1 MTLIVWRN
9 ASMDSDD
16 FEKLWRLYPRKVAKH
31 PARLEWLK
39 MSEEDKFAALH
50 ALPVHVRYWDLSG
63 TPAEYRPHLRTW
75 LHQRRYEDELEMPV
89 SKTDSDWHRSTEGI
103 TRKAKEVGITPRP
116 GEDWHSLKARILAKV
131 AA

>member
-1 MTLIVWRN
+1 
-9 ASMDSDD
+9 
-16 FEKLWRLYPRKVAKH
+16 
-31 PARLEWLK
+31 
-39 MSEEDKFAALH
+39 
-50 ALPVHVRYWDLSG
+50 
-63 TPAEYRPHLRTW
+63 
-75 LHQRRYEDELEMPV
+75 MPV

>member
-1 MTLIVWRN
+1 M
-9 ASMDSDD
+9 SGPDD
-16 FEKLWRLYPRKVAKH
+16 FETFWQLYPRKVAKAY
-31 PARLEWLK
+31 ARKIFVRL
-39 MSEEDKFAALH
+39 SPEDQFAAIQ
-50 ALPVHVRYWDLSG
+50 ALPIHIKYWKLAGRSWDYLPHASTWLSG
-63 TPAEYRPHLRTW
+63 ECWA
-75 LHQRRYEDELEMPV
+75 DELEMPV